1 MEMESKGFT
10 KLTIT
15 DDLHSYNEGGDM
27 VANIT
32 RLIESL
38 LRLRDCLDNS
48 FNISVSIDVS
58 IGPDAEYLEVTS
70 ADADDDEQ
78 PDDEQPDEQRTIWK
92 VGDQVQITDPSL
104 CWGDRPIFGWLV
116 HLVTPLPNGWRVR
129 IDQSHILG
137 ALPAFLDNIR
147 EDQFFSAI
155 PF

>member
-15 DDLHSYNEGGDM
+15 DDLHSYNDKGDM

-58 IGPDAEYLEVTS
+58 IGPDAEYLENT
-70 ADADDDEQ
+70 DFDDD
-78 PDDEQPDEQRTIWK
+78 DDDDTETFPGILVE
-92 VGDQVQITDPSL
+92 
-104 CWGDRPIFGWLV
+104 FG
-116 HLVTPLPNGWRVR
+116 G
-129 IDQSHILG
+129 
-137 ALPAFLDNIR
+137 
-147 EDQFFSAI
+147 
-155 PF
+155 